1 MNTPIIDVHAHV
13 GNWDAYSVTDDQQK
27 YIKTMDDAGIDKCFV
42 SCIFYGDSKT
52 NIDVV
57 HKFVSQ
63 NPKRFGGFAHISS
76 NYIDEAIPELERSFK
91 TLGMKA
97 VKIYPPYSR
106 YPVTHPSWM
115 PIFEWCN
122 ENHIPVKSHT
132 QYGGTGYMVND
143 DLAWSDLA
151 GRPILFIELAQKFPN
166 IKWILAHAG
175 NMQEGREECVQA
187 AIECPNIYLEICTS
201 YGDQGT
207 IEYLVDSAGD
217 DRILYGSDIPLM
229 DPRFHIGRIITANIS
244 LESKKKILGLN
255 AIKLLQLTEFE

>member
-1 MNTPIIDVHAHV
+1 MNTPVIDFHAHV
-13 GNWDAYSVTDDQQK
+13 GNWDIHSVTDNQDN
-27 YIKTMDDAGIDKCFV
+27 YIKTMDATGIDKCFV
-42 SCIFYGDSKT
+42 SCILYGDST
-52 NIDVV
+52 ICNNVV
-57 HKFVSQ
+57 HKFVNQ

-76 NYIDEAIPELERSFK
+76 NYINEAIPELERSFK

-97 VKIYPPYSR
+97 VKVYPPYSR
-106 YPVTHPSWM
+106 YPVNHPSWM

-132 QYGGTGYMVND
+132 QYGGGPQINPA
-143 DLAWSDLA
+143 LAWSDLA

-187 AIECPNIYLEICTS
+187 ATECPNIYLETCTS
-201 YGDQGT
+201 FGDQGT
-207 IEYLVDSAGD
+207 IEYLVDSLGD
-217 DRILYGSDIPLM
+217 DRILYGSDIPIM
-229 DPRFHIGRIITANIS
+229 DPRFQMGRIITANIP